1 MVSVDLFATGSLCTL
16 YSTQDDFYFDDEELL
31 NAIQPIIGEF
41 QDQLENLWSVG
52 KKIHF
57 FSTTLPFCIYTVF

>member
-1 MVSVDLFATGSLCTL
+1 M
-16 YSTQDDFYFDDEELL
+16 QDDFYFDDEELL
-31 NAIQPIIGEF
+31 NAIQPIIGDF

-57 FSTTLPFCIYTVF
+57 FSTTHPFYMYDVL